1 MRTASGV
8 LMNVERPRRPT
19 LLADADLALSLQFA
33 DASVRR
39 LLPRHR
45 VRRWLRAALQ
55 APAELTVRWVDEA
68 EGRRLNR
75 EFRGK
80 DYATN
85 VLTFDYQRAPVI
97 CADLVLCSP
106 VVAREAEAEGIELSA
121 HHAHLLVHGA
131 LHAQGFDHEAE
142 AEAEQM
148 EARES
153 AILVSLGFDDP
164 YRR

>member
-1 MRTASGV
+1 M
-8 LMNVERPRRPT
+8 
-19 LLADADLALSLQFA
+19 LADADLALSMQFA
-33 DASVRR
+33 DASARV

-55 APAELTVRWVDEA
+55 APAELTVRWVDEV

-85 VLTFDYQRAPVI
+85 ILTFDYQREPVVV
-97 CADLVLCSP
+97 ADLVVCVP
-106 VVAREAEAEGIELSA
+106 VVACEAAAQGIDLAA

-131 LHAQGFDHEAE
+131 LHAQGFDHEADAD
-142 AEAEQM
+142 AERMQ
-148 EARES
+148 ARES
-153 AILVSLGFDDP
+153 AILIGLGYGDP